1 MGTKFFFFFLSF
13 LKSLF
18 NSVFLLS
25 RMVILLWHETILSQ
39 FKVFPFMA
47 SPNLWLPSST
57 LVSATSKPFFR
68 NRISFSSFGTA
79 SFVYLTNSS
88 FSLSSFI
95 CFTTFLCCSRN
106 ASYLFFAF
114 SHDLSSSSVI
124 LIFQCLLSQLKVFT
138 CRGTTMGS
146 CLVEYSRM
154 LNKLLLTE
162 NPRSCS
168 TFAWGK
174 ERTQAASIKIRA
186 SQRVWKSSFPSG
198 SLTSDT

>member
-13 LKSLF
+13 LKSFF

-95 CFTTFLCCSRN
+95 CFTTFLLLFQKCFI
-106 ASYLFFAF
+106 YFFFAF

-124 LIFQCLLSQLKVFT
+124 LIFQCLLSQLKVFN
-138 CRGTTMGS
+138 M
-146 CLVEYSRM
+146 
-154 LNKLLLTE
+154 
-162 NPRSCS
+162 PRHYYGFMFGGI
-168 TFAWGK
+168 FANA
-174 ERTQAASIKIRA
+174 Q
-186 SQRVWKSSFPSG
+186 
-198 SLTSDT
+198 